1 MVAEG
6 KRERLARTIAVGCHW
21 LSSRSI
27 RWRLLFEDI
36 GARLLLGDERG
47 HYPQPLPAAT
57 PVYDPVDLARR
68 TDSFNAAAEAYFA
81 RGDRDYLLGKPF
93 TDRVFFAR
101 HLFVLGVL
109 FHWLRVTPGEVV
121 LDMGAGS
128 CWLSH
133 HLNRFGCKTIS
144 ADVSATAL
152 GIGRELFESDPHT
165 NWAVQ
170 PEFVV
175 YDGHRLPLE
184 DGSVD
189 KVVVYDAFHHIP
201 NAEAVLRELAR
212 VLRKGG
218 IIGMREPGRFHAA
231 AEKSLAE
238 VREFGVLE
246 NDIVL
251 EDIERLGRRCG
262 LDRTT
267 IIPLTIDDSI
277 EVSASE
283 LGGFMRA
290 RNLRALWEPLCT
302 ALVETNFIL
311 MYKGKAIPDTRR
323 PGVLHARIVP
333 QALDTPLRTQVG
345 QPLAL
350 RLQIENAGDTLWLA
364 GTPGRPG
371 WTRLGIRLHAADAA
385 TTLIDGEW
393 HRASLPCDVAPG
405 DVVAVQVELPA
416 LDTPGDYH
424 LVCDL
429 VAEEVAWFADFN
441 SPTARLQL
449 RVDPVATSRT
459 GSAGSA

>member
-57 PVYDPVDLARR
+57 LVYDPVDLTRR

-101 HLFVLGVL
+101 HLFALGVL

-175 YDGHRLPLE
+175 FDGHRLPLE

-311 MYKGKAIPDTRR
+311 MYKGEAIPDTRR
-323 PGVLHARIVP
+323 PGVLGEFNWLSQHFDDEVLRCRNRNGDGQTGRVGLRCVRLVGRRSRGARSSNGSGRRSPGGCRVRMP
-333 QALDTPLRTQVG
+333 RCHVACRRPWAVVG
-345 QPLAL
+345 SVRAVVCRRSV
-350 RLQIENAGDTLWLA
+350 RLPD
-364 GTPGRPG
+364 
-371 WTRLGIRLHAADAA
+371 RLV
-385 TTLIDGEW
+385 TC
-393 HRASLPCDVAPG
+393 P
-405 DVVAVQVELPA
+405 
-416 LDTPGDYH
+416 
-424 LVCDL
+424 
-429 VAEEVAWFADFN
+429 
-441 SPTARLQL
+441 
-449 RVDPVATSRT
+449 SRS
-459 GSAGSA
+459 GKRSRS